1 MGISRTRDRDR
12 HSLPL
17 RPVTPVQTRELTVT
31 NFAADSDNLPE
42 TDFSLLLG
50 TYLHPAP
57 PLEGGQRRVDKP
69 MHPDP
74 LLIDHGYETIRKI
87 KAS

>member
-1 MGISRTRDRDR
+1 MAISRARDRER
-12 HSLPL
+12 YSL
-17 RPVTPVQTRELTVT
+17 RSVAPVQSRELTVT
-31 NFAADSDNLPE
+31 NLAADSEGLPE

-57 PLEGGQRRVDKP
+57 PLEGGRRRVDRP

-74 LLIDHGYETIRKI
+74 LLLHHGHETVRKI
-87 KAS
+87 KTS